1 MADVN
6 IIITYVI
13 FPADYELHERLAAD
27 VSCARFDAISEAS
40 RPTQAELY
48 IG

>member
-13 FPADYELHERLAAD
+13 FPADYELHERTSGCRR
-27 VSCARFDAISEAS
+27 VIVMC
-40 RPTQAELY
+40 
-48 IG
+48 